1 MLFEESFL
9 DPSQPPSSMAHRI
22 LRTAAVLAVSA
33 AAAFTPTSMVPE
45 VKPGGPFCGRLSKAP
60 RGFARLPF
68 SRLPGLTM
76 SADATFEGI
85 YDFTHPGGTF
95 DVHLRPGG
103 RFFVMGMCVCIERL

>member
-1 MLFEESFL
+1 MVL
-9 DPSQPPSSMAHRI
+9 RI
-22 LRTAAVLAVSA
+22 LAAVLAVTA
-33 AAAFTPTSMVPE
+33 AAAFTPTSVVPG
-45 VKPGGPFCGRLSKAP
+45 VKPGGLLCGRLSKAP
-60 RGFARLPF
+60 RGCARIPF
-68 SRLPGLTM
+68 FRSLSPGLTM